1 MKITREQV
9 AENRQAILDAAATL
23 FRERGFEGVTVA
35 EVMKAAGL
43 THGGFYGHF
52 ASKDDL
58 IAQTCTHVLTPFR
71 AEDVPVI
78 GIMDFAANYLS
89 GQHRDNPGE
98 GCIFPSLG
106 TEAVRSSDAT
116 RHALTEN
123 VKYRIENFAQTA
135 QGKTE
140 LERRQA
146 ATGAWATMV
155 GAVMLARLVD
165 DPALSEQVLADTLAW
180 LDKTQGKPA

>member
-58 IAQTCTHVLTPFR
+58 IAQTCAHVLTPFR
-71 AEDVPVI
+71 AENAPVVS
-78 GIMDFAANYLS
+78 IMDFAANYLS

-106 TEAVRSSDAT
+106 TEAVRSSEAT

-135 QGKTE
+135 QGKTAE
-140 LERRQA
+140 ERRQV

-165 DPALSEQVLADTLAW
+165 DPALSEQVLTDTLAW
-180 LDKTQGKPA
+180 LDRTQTKK

>member
-71 AEDVPVI
+71 AGDAPVVDM
-78 GIMDFAANYLS
+78 MDFAASYLS
-89 GQHRDNPGE
+89 PEHRDNPGL

-106 TEAVRSSDAT
+106 TEAVRSSEAT
-116 RHALTEN
+116 RHALSES
-123 VKYRIENFAQTA
+123 VKGRIESFAQTA
-135 QGKTE
+135 QGKNAA
-140 LERRQA
+140 ERRQA

-155 GAVMLARLVD
+155 GAVMLSRLMD
-165 DPALSEQVLADTLAW
+165 DPVLSEQVLTDTLAW
-180 LDKTQGKPA
+180 LDKTQTKK